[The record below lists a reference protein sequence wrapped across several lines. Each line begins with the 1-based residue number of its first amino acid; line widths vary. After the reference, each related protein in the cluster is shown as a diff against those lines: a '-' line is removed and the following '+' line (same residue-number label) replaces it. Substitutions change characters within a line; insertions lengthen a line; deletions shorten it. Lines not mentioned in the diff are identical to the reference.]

1 MRLTS
6 ENPATE
12 EARAAAETA
21 VGARVAARAVA
32 ATAEEEARAA
42 AVVVM
47 AEETAVVETHRTLGV
62 TKPRY
67 SV

>member
-32 ATAEEEARAA
+32 ATAEE
-42 AVVVM
+42 
-47 AEETAVVETHRTLGV
+47 
-62 TKPRY
+62 
-67 SV
+67 